1 MSELFVDKAKGEM
14 GTIERLLKGL
24 PIIRGYV
31 DKDLRRD
38 ADFRL
43 RQTIVSQ
50 LEAEKQRLFKLQQKL
65 VRSGGL
71 RYTDVVDGAVQ
82 KLQTLADRIRTASYG
97 YAGLF
102 DAVRIKEDQLDALH
116 RFDVAMAARTY
127 EISQAITRV
136 EDAFGEREG
145 VDDAI
150 DALLDKLTELN
161 RLYDER
167 HRAVLDPALLT
178 GANAPVVEE
187 DWMKA
192 ADQYADDE
200 AS

>member
-178 GANAPVVEE
+178 GENAPTVEE
-187 DWMKA
+187 DWLKA

>member
-1 MSELFVDKAKGEM
+1 M
-14 GTIERLLKGL
+14 
-24 PIIRGYV
+24 PISGCARPLSANWKPKNNGSSNYNRSWCV
-31 DKDLRRD
+31 Q
-38 ADFRL
+38 A
-43 RQTIVSQ
+43 VSATQ
-50 LEAEKQRLFKLQQKL
+50 M
-65 VRSGGL
+65 
-71 RYTDVVDGAVQ
+71 
-82 KLQTLADRIRTASYG
+82 LQTLADRIRTASYG

-178 GANAPVVEE
+178 GENAPVVEE